1 MSCAM
6 NLRIFFQYLSI
17 FVLHFSLLS
26 SQNGILNV
34 GFDIDDT
41 ILFSRDVF
49 LNLPED
55 KRNPVEYGW
64 INSHD
69 EDYSL
74 FMTPTVELVHFFYKN
89 GHNVF
94 FITSRSNPSGNI
106 LAKFLSDELMFPVE
120 VNKNLFFSPK
130 ERIKG
135 KRFTTKQR
143 IMKRLRLDLFYGDAD
158 TDMIAALKAGVH
170 PVRIVRHKKSIVSYG
185 SNYFGNTIENTTP
198 KNPFTLED
206 LNIFYSSNVGI
217 FGESIYPIIWEGPL
231 E

>member
-74 FMTPTVELVHFFYKN
+74 FMTPTVELVP
-89 GHNVF
+89 G
-94 FITSRSNPSGNI
+94 
-106 LAKFLSDELMFPVE
+106 
-120 VNKNLFFSPK
+120 
-130 ERIKG
+130 
-135 KRFTTKQR
+135 
-143 IMKRLRLDLFYGDAD
+143 
-158 TDMIAALKAGVH
+158 
-170 PVRIVRHKKSIVSYG
+170 
-185 SNYFGNTIENTTP
+185 
-198 KNPFTLED
+198 
-206 LNIFYSSNVGI
+206 
-217 FGESIYPIIWEGPL
+217 
-231 E
+231 

>member
-1 MSCAM
+1 MRSFM
-6 NLRIFFQYLSI
+6 KFRFIFRVIAIVYSSFI
-17 FVLHFSLLS
+17 F

-41 ILFSRDVF
+41 VLFSRDVF

-55 KRNPVEYGW
+55 KRNPTDWGW

-69 EDYSL
+69 KDYSL
-74 FMTPTVELVHFFYKN
+74 LMTPTIDLIHFFHNN
-89 GHNVF
+89 GHNIF
-94 FITSRSNPSGNI
+94 FITARSKPKGKN
-106 LAKFLSDELMFPVE
+106 LANFLTDKLMFPVE

-130 ERIKG
+130 ETIKG
-135 KRFTTKQR
+135 TRYTTKQR
-143 IMKRLRLDLFYGDAD
+143 IMKRLRIDIFYGDAD

-170 PVRIVRHKKSIVSYG
+170 PVRVVRHKASIVSYG
-185 SNYFGNTIENTTP
+185 PNYFGNTIDKISP
-198 KNPFTLED
+198 KNPFSLKD

-217 FGESIYPIIWEGPL
+217 FGESIYPIFWEGPP

>member
-1 MSCAM
+1 MKF
-6 NLRIFFQYLSI
+6 RFIFRVIAIVYSSFI
-17 FVLHFSLLS
+17 F

-41 ILFSRDVF
+41 VLFSRDVF

-55 KRNPVEYGW
+55 KRNPTDWGW

-69 EDYSL
+69 KDYSL
-74 FMTPTVELVHFFYKN
+74 LMAPTIDLIHFFHNN
-89 GHNVF
+89 GHNIF
-94 FITSRSNPSGNI
+94 FITARSKPKGKN
-106 LAKFLSDELMFPVE
+106 LANFLTDKLMFPVE

-130 ERIKG
+130 ETIKG
-135 KRFTTKQR
+135 TRYTTKQR
-143 IMKRLRLDLFYGDAD
+143 TMKRLRLDIFYGDAD

-170 PVRIVRHKKSIVSYG
+170 PVRVVRHKASIVSYG
-185 SNYFGNTIENTTP
+185 PNYFGNTIDKISP
-198 KNPFTLED
+198 KNPFSLKD

-217 FGESIYPIIWEGPL
+217 FGESIYPIFWEGPA